1 MQHSKANIRY
11 ARALY
16 NLANEH
22 GQNEHVYEQMCIL
35 ADFFAEA
42 KEVRAWMSSPVIPV
56 QHKKKTIAALFGG
69 QIDGLSIRFLNL
81 IIEKHRSAD
90 VYGIVHDYVNLYRSK
105 KNIARAVVGTPT
117 PLTEAEKQAFEHW
130 FKENVSAQEVEMT
143 NKVVP
148 SLLGGFTLRVG
159 WQFVDCSVAG
169 RLHKLRRE
177 LKAGV
182 LSLV

>member
-16 NLANEH
+16 NLAEEQ
-22 GQNEHVYEQMCIL
+22 GQNAQVYEQMCIL
-35 ADFFAEA
+35 DDFFAEA

-56 QHKKKTIAALFGG
+56 RMKKQTISRLFH
-69 QIDGLSIRFLNL
+69 DRLNGLSIRFLDL

-105 KNIARAVVGTPT
+105 KNIARAVVGTPV
-117 PLTEAEKQAFEHW
+117 PLTEKEKKLFEDW
-130 FKENVSAQEVEMT
+130 YTKNLSAREVEMT

-148 SLLGGFTLRVG
+148 ALLGGFTLRVG

-169 RLHKLRRE
+169 RLHRLRMALRS
-177 LKAGV
+177 GT
-182 LSLV
+182 LSI